1 MSKKTVLK
9 DTKEKP
15 KVQEKSKAQ
24 IVQGRTWKLHKY
36 WKGIMATILD
46 PHERGH
52 YKRMMLDATLTEHT
66 EKNKKRKEKVSQ
78 ADE

>member
-1 MSKKTVLK
+1 
-9 DTKEKP
+9 
-15 KVQEKSKAQ
+15 
-24 IVQGRTWKLHKY
+24 
-36 WKGIMATILD
+36 MATILD